1 MSPLIGEQN
10 YMVTNLKAVTSN
22 FNKSI
27 FSKLLIHIEEVDDNR
42 SKTLDRL
49 KELTKRVHHVDE
61 KFIEKQQVTKYFG
74 FVITSN
80 KRHPIRVETTDRR
93 HFFTSYSKVSTD
105 TPDFM
110 FKLFEWLKNENGL
123 QEIYDYL
130 WTIDITNF
138 DVRDCPLS
146 ETKTEL
152 MEIESFA
159 EQGSHLALLYVNEH
173 LDLLYKPR
181 ELSEKFK
188 ITGAEA
194 QQVLRQAGFEATN
207 SKRWIK
213 GKAPFV
219 LWKHTTNKFDDT
231 PKIYHANGDVTC
243 LDSQS
248 RNEPDFIPFN

>member
-1 MSPLIGEQN
+1 
-10 YMVTNLKAVTSN
+10 
-22 FNKSI
+22 
-27 FSKLLIHIEEVDDNR
+27 
-42 SKTLDRL
+42 
-49 KELTKRVHHVDE
+49 
-61 KFIEKQQVTKYFG
+61 
-74 FVITSN
+74 
-80 KRHPIRVETTDRR
+80 
-93 HFFTSYSKVSTD
+93 
-105 TPDFM
+105 
-110 FKLFEWLKNENGL
+110 
-123 QEIYDYL
+123 
-130 WTIDITNF
+130 
-138 DVRDCPLS
+138 
-146 ETKTEL
+146 

-219 LWKHTTNKFDDT
+219 LWKHTTNKFDDK

-248 RNEPDFIPFN
+248 RNEPDFIPFIE